1 MKKRI
6 SLSLLIL
13 ALLVAAIVPASA
25 QSSVDPTLLS
35 FVQSAFTNT
44 LAVNSLSVDVNTSTD
59 TAGLGN
65 GGANGGG
72 GFGGFGVN
80 RTASYQLASNAS
92 DDWNVSGTTST
103 TTAGGPAAT
112 AEANST
118 PVDNTTTEEIRIVD
132 GKTYIR
138 FTAIP
143 QRMQQQN
150 PPADWVDVATLPA
163 PAQGTFGG
171 NFATSAP
178 TANQILE
185 ALSLPVDAT
194 GVSAI
199 TEQVADTIDGAAMR
213 VFQVTV
219 DVDALLKSD
228 AAASLFAGGFG
239 RGGGPAGFGG
249 GRGGF
254 GGNRPGGNGGN
265 GAQATPPVNA
275 PAGAPAATV
284 EAPSSANTQVTLTV
298 WIGADNFVYR
308 ITSAVA
314 RTGMGQDGQGSTTLT
329 TTTDFAN
336 FNQPMTITA
345 PTAGS

>member
-1 MKKRI
+1 MKKCL

-25 QSSVDPTLLS
+25 QSSVDPTALS

-44 LAVNSLSVDVNTSTD
+44 FAVSSLSVDTQSSTA
-59 TAGLGN
+59 TAGLGSGGGNGN
-65 GGANGGG
+65 GGGFG

-80 RTASYQLASNAS
+80 RTSSYQLASNAS
-92 DDWNVSGTTST
+92 DDSNVSGTTT
-103 TTAGGPAAT
+103 TLANASNAT
-112 AEANST
+112 PDANVT
-118 PVDNTTTEEIRIVD
+118 PVDNNTTEEIRIVD

-138 FTAIP
+138 YTEIP
-143 QRMQQQN
+143 ERMQQQN
-150 PPADWVDVATLPA
+150 PPADWVDVATLPQ

-171 NFATSAP
+171 GFATSAP
-178 TANQILE
+178 TANQILA

-194 GVSAI
+194 GVTAI
-199 TEQVADTIDGAAMR
+199 SEQAADSIDGDAMR
-213 VFQVTV
+213 VFQITL

-228 AAASLFAGGFG
+228 SAALLGGFG
-239 RGGGPAGFGG
+239 RGGFGG
-249 GRGGF
+249 GRTGF
-254 GGNRPGGNGGN
+254 GANRPGGAN

-275 PAGAPAATV
+275 PAGAPAVTI
-284 EAPSSANTQVTLTV
+284 EAPSAANTQVTLTV
-298 WIGADNFVYR
+298 WIGADNLVHR
-308 ITSAVA
+308 ITSVVA
-314 RTGMGQDGQGSTTLT
+314 RSGMGQDGQGSTTLT

>member
-6 SLSLLIL
+6 LLFGLIL
-13 ALLVAAIVPASA
+13 ALLVVAIVPASA

-44 LAVNSLSVDVNTSTD
+44 LAVNSLSVDVKSSTD
-59 TAGLGN
+59 TSGLGN
-65 GGANGGG
+65 GG
-72 GFGGFGVN
+72 GFGGFGAN
-80 RTASYQLASNAS
+80 RTASYELASNTS
-92 DDWNVSGTTST
+92 DDWNVSGTTT
-103 TTAGGPAAT
+103 IIPTASNAT
-112 AEANST
+112 EEANAT
-118 PVDNTTTEEIRIVD
+118 PVDTTTTEEIRIVD

-138 FTAIP
+138 FTEIP

-150 PPADWVDVATLPA
+150 PPADWVDVATLPP

-178 TANQILE
+178 TANQILS
-185 ALSLPVDAT
+185 ALSLPVDST
-194 GVSAI
+194 GVTAI
-199 TEQVADTIDGAAMR
+199 TEQAADTIDGAAMR
-213 VFQVTV
+213 VFQITL

-228 AAASLFAGGFG
+228 AAASLLGGGGFG
-239 RGGGPAGFGG
+239 RGGFGG

-254 GGNRPGGNGGN
+254 GGRPGANG

-298 WIGADNFVYR
+298 WIGADNLVHR
-308 ITSAVA
+308 IASVVTRSN
-314 RTGMGQDGQGSTTLT
+314 MGADGQGSITLN

-345 PTAGS
+345 PTVGS